1 MNEYKSRRDKL
12 IEAMPKNSIAV
23 LFGANGNI
31 RNGDTEFPFRQNSD
45 FLYLTGFDE
54 PNAIAIIESGKNS
67 GFTIFCQEKDP
78 NREQWE
84 GKRMGPNN
92 FKEIGALNGFS
103 INSFNEEID
112 NFLLNKERVYC
123 HKNSN
128 SSNEKILN
136 QKINELKKASAR
148 TNNSV
153 PEEMHSVESILHE
166 MRLIKSDN
174 EINLIKDACKISASA
189 HKRAMQRVRPEI
201 YEYQLEAEYIH
212 EFMIN
217 GSRASAY
224 PSIVGGGK
232 NACILHYSENS
243 EILKDGDL
251 VLVDAGCEYKGYASD
266 ITRTF
271 PINGKFSKSQE
282 AIYEIVLEANKQC
295 IKTVKIGSKPSDTE
309 NVAIRVIT
317 QGLIDLKLL
326 SGDLNELIEKKLYS
340 DFYMHRVGHWMGLDV
355 HDVGNYGTKGVWRE
369 YEPGMITTIEPGIYI
384 KEDLKGLPDEYLNI
398 GIRIEDDVLVTNKE
412 PEILTSDVPKEIK
425 EIETLMSA

>member
-1 MNEYKSRRDKL
+1 MNEYKSRRDRL
-12 IEAMPKNSIAV
+12 IAAMPKNSIAV
-23 LFGANGNI
+23 LFGANENI

-54 PNAIAIIESGKNS
+54 PNAIAIIESGENP
-67 GFTIFCQEKDP
+67 GFTIFCQEKDS

-92 FKEIGALNGFS
+92 FKDIGALNGFS
-103 INSFNEEID
+103 ISSFNEEID

-128 SSNEKILN
+128 GSSEKTLNEKII
-136 QKINELKKASAR
+136 QLKKASAR

-153 PEEMHSVESILHE
+153 PEEMYSVESILHE
-166 MRLIKSDN
+166 MRLFKSDD
-174 EINLIKDACKISASA
+174 EIKIIKDACKISASA
-189 HKRAMQRVRPEI
+189 HKRAMQRVSPEI

-217 GSRASAY
+217 GSKACAY

-251 VLVDAGCEYKGYASD
+251 VLVDAGCEFKGYASD

-271 PINGKFSKSQE
+271 PVNGKFSRSQE
-282 AIYEIVLEANKQC
+282 AIYEIVLEANKEC

-309 NVAIRVIT
+309 DRAISIIT

-355 HDVGNYGTKGVWRE
+355 HDVGNYGTKGIWRE

-384 KEDLKGLPDEYLNI
+384 KEGLKGVPSEYLNI
-398 GIRIEDDVLVTNKE
+398 GIRIEDDVLVTNRE

-425 EIETLMSA
+425 EIEILMSA

>member
-1 MNEYKSRRDKL
+1 
-12 IEAMPKNSIAV
+12 
-23 LFGANGNI
+23 
-31 RNGDTEFPFRQNSD
+31 
-45 FLYLTGFDE
+45 
-54 PNAIAIIESGKNS
+54 
-67 GFTIFCQEKDP
+67 
-78 NREQWE
+78 
-84 GKRMGPNN
+84 
-92 FKEIGALNGFS
+92 
-103 INSFNEEID
+103 
-112 NFLLNKERVYC
+112 
-123 HKNSN
+123 
-128 SSNEKILN
+128 
-136 QKINELKKASAR
+136 
-148 TNNSV
+148 
-153 PEEMHSVESILHE
+153 
-166 MRLIKSDN
+166 
-174 EINLIKDACKISASA
+174 
-189 HKRAMQRVRPEI
+189 
-201 YEYQLEAEYIH
+201 
-212 EFMIN
+212 MIN

-309 NVAIRVIT
+309 NVAISVIT

-326 SGDLNELIEKKLYS
+326 NGDLNELIEKKLYS